1 MIKQS
6 DRLNSVEEYYFS
18 KKLREVSN
26 MIQSGESVIN
36 MAIGSPDL
44 FPSIRVI
51 DEIKNSLSDSFAH
64 KYQSYQGLPELRDAI
79 AKFYNKFFGVELN
92 PLNEVLPLM
101 GSKEGIM
108 HISLAFLNPGDE
120 VLIPNPGYPTY
131 LSVTKLVEASP
142 VFYNLSEENSW
153 FPNLSELENKDLSK
167 VKLMWINYP
176 HMPTGA
182 YANLDQFQK
191 LLEFAKTNNI
201 LLINDNPYS
210 FILNDDYLSLL
221 KVKGYKDFVLELNSL
236 SKSFN
241 MSGWRVGMLVGS
253 SDNITKVLKVKS
265 NMDSGMFYGIQK
277 GAIAALNLDKS
288 WFEDLNKVY
297 LKRRKLIWNIADKLN
312 CSYDKNSKG
321 LFVWAKLPNHIKS
334 SEQYIDTLLKE
345 KKIFFG
351 NQGMKAFVDATYSLY
366 PGFVFFNDFSNIA
379 TPEILTIK

>member
-6 DRLNSVEEYYFS
+6 ERLNSVEEYYFS

-44 FPSIRVI
+44 FPSIKVV

-92 PLNEVLPLM
+92 PSNEVLPLM

-131 LSVTKLVEASP
+131 LSVTKLVQANP
-142 VFYNLSEENSW
+142 VFYNLSEENGW

-182 YANLDQFQK
+182 SANFDQFEK

-210 FILNDDYLSLL
+210 FILNDEYLSLL

-345 KKIFFG
+345 KKIFIAPGTIFG
-351 NQGMKAFVDATYSLY
+351 SNGEGYIRFSLCIDEVKIY
-366 PGFVFFNDFSNIA
+366 EALKRI
-379 TPEILTIK
+379 EL

>member
-6 DRLNSVEEYYFS
+6 ERLNSVEEYYFS

-44 FPSIRVI
+44 FPSIKVV

-92 PLNEVLPLM
+92 PSNEVLPLM

-131 LSVTKLVEASP
+131 LSVTKLVEANP
-142 VFYNLSEENSW
+142 VFYNLSEENGW

-182 YANLDQFQK
+182 SANFDQFEK

-210 FILNDDYLSLL
+210 FILNNEYLSLL

-277 GAIAALNLDKS
+277 GATAALNLDKS

-345 KKIFFG
+345 KKIFIAPGTIFG
-351 NQGMKAFVDATYSLY
+351 SNGEGYIRFSLCIDE
-366 PGFVFFNDFSNIA
+366 VKIDEALKRI
-379 TPEILTIK
+379 EL

>member
-6 DRLNSVEEYYFS
+6 ERLNSVEEYYFS

-44 FPSIRVI
+44 FPSIKVV

-92 PLNEVLPLM
+92 PSNEVLPLM

-108 HISLAFLNPGDE
+108 HISLAFLNSGDE

-131 LSVTKLVEASP
+131 LSVTKLVQANP
-142 VFYNLSEENSW
+142 VFYNLSEENGW

-182 YANLDQFQK
+182 SANFDQFEK

-210 FILNDDYLSLL
+210 FILNDEYLSLL

-277 GAIAALNLDKS
+277 GAIAALNLDKR

-345 KKIFFG
+345 KKIFIAPGTIFG
-351 NQGMKAFVDATYSLY
+351 SNGEGYIRFSLCINE
-366 PGFVFFNDFSNIA
+366 VKIDEALKRI
-379 TPEILTIK
+379 EL

>member
-6 DRLNSVEEYYFS
+6 DRLSSVEEYYFS

-236 SKSFN
+236 STSFN

-312 CSYDKNSKG
+312 CSYDKNYKG

-345 KKIFFG
+345 KKIFIAPGTIFG
-351 NQGMKAFVDATYSLY
+351 SNGEGYIRFSLCIDE
-366 PGFVFFNDFSNIA
+366 VKINEALKRI
-379 TPEILTIK
+379 EL

>member
-6 DRLNSVEEYYFS
+6 ERLNSVEEYYFS

-44 FPSIRVI
+44 FPSIKVV

-92 PLNEVLPLM
+92 LLNEVLPLM

-131 LSVTKLVEASP
+131 LSVTKLVEANP
-142 VFYNLSEENSW
+142 VFYNLSEENGW

-182 YANLDQFQK
+182 SANFDQFEK

-210 FILNDDYLSLL
+210 FILNDEYLSLL
-221 KVKGYKDFVLELNSL
+221 KVRGYKDFVLELNSL

-345 KKIFFG
+345 KKIFIAPGTIFG
-351 NQGMKAFVDATYSLY
+351 SNGEGYIRFSLCIDE
-366 PGFVFFNDFSNIA
+366 VKIDEALKRI
-379 TPEILTIK
+379 EL

>member
-6 DRLNSVEEYYFS
+6 ERLNSVEEYYFS

-44 FPSIRVI
+44 FPSVKVV

-92 PLNEVLPLM
+92 PSNEVLPLM

-131 LSVTKLVEASP
+131 LSVTKLVEANP
-142 VFYNLSEENSW
+142 VFYNLSEENGW

-182 YANLDQFQK
+182 SANFDQFEK

-210 FILNDDYLSLL
+210 FILNDEYLSLL

-288 WFEDLNKVY
+288 WFDDLNKVY

-345 KKIFFG
+345 KKIFIAPGTIFG
-351 NQGMKAFVDATYSLY
+351 SNGEGYIRFSLCIDE
-366 PGFVFFNDFSNIA
+366 VKIDEALKRI
-379 TPEILTIK
+379 EL